1 MVCSDGWISKINT
14 GILGSIARLKQVK
27 NSLEAIALIDLAQ
40 ITENGLGNLTE
51 LKSDKK
57 IFFRNFIQIL
67 I

>member
-1 MVCSDGWISKINT
+1 MDSKCNWR
-14 GILGSIARLKQVK
+14 ILGSIARLKQVK

-51 LKSDKK
+51 LKYRKK
-57 IFFRNFIQIL
+57 KHFFRNFIQIHYVL